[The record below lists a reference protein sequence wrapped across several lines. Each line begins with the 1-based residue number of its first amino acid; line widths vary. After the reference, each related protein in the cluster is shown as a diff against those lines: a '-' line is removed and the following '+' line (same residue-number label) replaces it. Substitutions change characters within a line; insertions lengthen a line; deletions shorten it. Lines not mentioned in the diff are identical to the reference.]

1 MDIGHLH
8 LHVRDL
14 QRASGFYQRWF
25 GLAMLREDDGI
36 VFLAGSRAFLL
47 ALMADADPAPPPPW
61 FHFGVPL
68 ASAAAV
74 RELLARMETAGVPI
88 AKSLYEDPAFASF
101 RCRDPDGYA
110 IELYWDGGAVDPAST
125 ARRPS

>member
-14 QRASGFYQRWF
+14 RRASGFYRRWF
-25 GLAMLREDDGI
+25 GLDVLREDEGI

-47 ALMADADPAPPPPW
+47 ALMEDADPAPPPPW

-74 RELLARMETAGVPI
+74 RDLLARMEAAAVPI
-88 AKSLYEDPAFASF
+88 AKPLFEEPEFASF

-110 IELYWDGGAVDPAST
+110 IELYWDGGMVDPAN
-125 ARRPS
+125 APPRA